1 MNDLNDLKCGDWVKC
16 LRPQEGIRA
25 NKYYCFKEY
34 VNEAKN
40 LVYLFGVSPK
50 YYTWRFIKATYKE
63 AQDAAGF
70 KMGDEVKILRKPE
83 GEGWPNNW
91 LSSMDEMVGKVGKIE
106 SMGAFYNGGI
116 ALTIDGAARFA
127 FPFFVLEKVNKES
140 IKINMKTKV
149 YCKNIVEFKA
159 LAAAAQEA
167 GLTKSLHVADHNDLI
182 FYVKG
187 NEYGWCAKGS
197 YTDTDDILFSSLFT
211 ELISYLVDK
220 VPTLPAEIKVG
231 EYTTKW
237 VTKDNKI
244 VQVRVGCQA
253 VDVETINQ
261 IYNTI
266 KTYNG

>member
-1 MNDLNDLKCGDWVKC
+1 MKDLKCGDWVKC
-16 LRPQEGIRA
+16 LRPQEGISA
-25 NKYYCFKEY
+25 YQYYCFKEY
-34 VNEAKN
+34 TDEDRD
-40 LVYLFGVSPK
+40 LVHLFGQTNQ
-50 YYTWRFIKATYKE
+50 YYTWRFIKATYLE

-70 KMGDEVKILRKPE
+70 KIGDEVKVVKKPE
-83 GEGWPNNW
+83 GQDWPNNW
-91 LSSMDEMVGKVGKIE
+91 VPDMDDNIGESGIIE
-106 SMGAFYNGGI
+106 FIGMLGISIRGLGYNY
-116 ALTIDGAARFA
+116 
-127 FPFFVLEKVNKES
+127 PFFVLEKVNKEN
-140 IKINMKTKV
+140 IMKTKV
-149 YCKNIVEFKA
+149 YCKNVVEFKA

-182 FYVKG
+182 FYVKD